1 MTLMRDWV
9 LANWPL
15 INFVYGLVFFVLGL
29 SISLQSRQYSRMRLA
44 RSLSWMAG
52 FGLLHGLYE
61 WGDLFIPIQA
71 GFLGEP
77 VVRILHSIHYLVLAL
92 SFAFLFQFGVE
103 LFGPFTTQRRWVR
116 FIPMSIFIFW
126 MIVPYGL
133 GLRYFDDF
141 HRWSGFVASL
151 ARYSLGLPGALLSA
165 VGLLH
170 QSNYQSEPVS
180 LPHIRRMLRL
190 AAGALFAYAFFG
202 GVIVDVSFYF
212 PASVINADKFSQL
225 FIFPPMVFRSIV
237 GGILAF
243 AIIRALEV
251 FNIETDR
258 MIWRMELEQVTSNEK
273 QRLARDIH
281 DGALQQVYAV
291 GLLAQSLEKR
301 VQAQNKEDVRRLIG
315 IINTAIDQLR
325 AFLPNTQV
333 ESSDIEISSAIGQ
346 VIEKGRGSVNIMIKN
361 DLTSPLFLPAEQA
374 SHIIAFVSEA
384 LSNVIRHSHSDRVE
398 IQIARNASNLK
409 ISIQDFGLG
418 LPRNVDPGFGM
429 HTMRDRAR
437 LLAAGFNLVSTP
449 GKGTTVELT
458 VPMERT

>member
-1 MTLMRDWV
+1 
-9 LANWPL
+9 
-15 INFVYGLVFFVLGL
+15 
-29 SISLQSRQYSRMRLA
+29 
-44 RSLSWMAG
+44 
-52 FGLLHGLYE
+52 
-61 WGDLFIPIQA
+61 
-71 GFLGEP
+71 
-77 VVRILHSIHYLVLAL
+77 
-92 SFAFLFQFGVE
+92 
-103 LFGPFTTQRRWVR
+103 
-116 FIPMSIFIFW
+116 
-126 MIVPYGL
+126 
-133 GLRYFDDF
+133 
-141 HRWSGFVASL
+141 
-151 ARYSLGLPGALLSA
+151 
-165 VGLLH
+165 
-170 QSNYQSEPVS
+170 
-180 LPHIRRMLRL
+180 
-190 AAGALFAYAFFG
+190 
-202 GVIVDVSFYF
+202 VDASFYF

-346 VIEKGRGSVNIMIKN
+346 VIEKGRGSVSIMIKN

-398 IQIARNASNLK
+398 IQIARHASNLK